1 MVESLKKQDK
11 ENLSIK
17 ASKENKKGKE
27 RNFLDVKKVCVWSK
41 YKAISFKE
49 SLICC
54 NISNSVYGKTACKNN
69 IKLPQMIL
77 SASKLT
83 SWKSTKRKLALLNY
97 DRDDETVKD
106 EDNYNDSDNDE
117 QRKGMVKRMVI
128 QMKVWK
134 MEKDI

>member
-1 MVESLKKQDK
+1 
-11 ENLSIK
+11 
-17 ASKENKKGKE
+17 
-27 RNFLDVKKVCVWSK
+27 
-41 YKAISFKE
+41 
-49 SLICC
+49 
-54 NISNSVYGKTACKNN
+54 
-69 IKLPQMIL
+69 MIL

-117 QRKGMVKRMVI
+117 ERKGMLKRMMI